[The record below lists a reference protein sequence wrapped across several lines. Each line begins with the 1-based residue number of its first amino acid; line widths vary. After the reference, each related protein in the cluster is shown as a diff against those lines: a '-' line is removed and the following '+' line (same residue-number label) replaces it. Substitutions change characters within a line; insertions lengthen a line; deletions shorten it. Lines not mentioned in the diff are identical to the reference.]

1 MKEYAIET
9 MQLRKTYKRFH
20 AVHDVSLRIPRGE
33 IFGLV
38 GENGAGKST
47 LMKMLSGM
55 SHPTS
60 GTFRLFGKEPQKD
73 SYVYHR
79 VGTLI
84 EEPGLLPNLSE
95 QENMKIKAIAMGICD
110 NEELKRL
117 LKLCDIAHTGHKK
130 VKSFS
135 LGMKQRLAIAMTLIG
150 NPDLLIL
157 DEPTNGIDPKGF
169 EMIRSLL
176 IRLSQEEG
184 KTIFISSH
192 LLEELSKV
200 ATCYG
205 FMKNG
210 KIVEQLTRE
219 QLEEKSKDY
228 LLMRVTPIK
237 QAIIILEEQFG
248 IREYQV
254 VHQNEIRIYQKV
266 ESADVIQSLVQQ
278 GIKVQECAY
287 HHQSLE
293 QYFLTN
299 TGGKDYVE
307 SV

>member
-1 MKEYAIET
+1 
-9 MQLRKTYKRFH
+9 
-20 AVHDVSLRIPRGE
+20 
-33 IFGLV
+33 
-38 GENGAGKST
+38 
-47 LMKMLSGM
+47 
-55 SHPTS
+55 
-60 GTFRLFGKEPQKD
+60 
-73 SYVYHR
+73 
-79 VGTLI
+79 
-84 EEPGLLPNLSE
+84 
-95 QENMKIKAIAMGICD
+95 MKIKAKAMGICD
-110 NEELKRL
+110 DEELKRL

-157 DEPTNGIDPKGF
+157 DEPTNGIDSKGF

-200 ATCYG
+200 ATSYG

-210 KIVEQLTRE
+210 RIVEQLTRE

-228 LLMRVTPIK
+228 LLMRVTSIK

-248 IREYQV
+248 IHEYQV
-254 VHQNEIRIYQKV
+254 IHQNEIRIYQKV

-278 GIKVQECAY
+278 GIKAHECAY

-293 QYFLTN
+293 QYFLAN
-299 TGGKDYVE
+299 AGGKNHVE